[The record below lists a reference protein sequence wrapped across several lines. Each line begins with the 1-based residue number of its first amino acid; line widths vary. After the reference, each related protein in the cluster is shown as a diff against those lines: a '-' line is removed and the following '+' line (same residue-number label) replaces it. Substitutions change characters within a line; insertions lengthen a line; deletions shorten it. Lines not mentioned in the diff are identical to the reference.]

1 MAARHSSRRIP
12 RSRSIRP
19 ARQAAPRSACRR
31 SSARQ
36 LTGTVTLGTLMVNG
50 VAVSLNSGTALSG
63 TGSLLISNG
72 TLTLGADLS
81 VPSNVSLGLTSTTV
95 NGGGQLT
102 NSGVISADNATIGT
116 ALTNNSVITV
126 VPNNNGS
133 AFNGAFANNAGGTLV
148 LETNSVGGSP
158 AGKLTIANG
167 FTNAGSILLTD
178 IGCCGGNTNTLTV
191 ASGILVNT
199 GLITLTE
206 GNSCGCGTRTLAAQ
220 LDNRGTLA
228 ALGSN
233 TLTLSQPG
241 ANQTSSGTIELSL
254 GSLAISS
261 AASFTNSGTITV
273 GASHTLTLGG
283 VQLNNASGG
292 TLSGGGTVAGDV
304 SNAGTVD
311 PGGPGTAGTL
321 TITGTYTQ
329 TSTGVLNADIG
340 GTTAGT
346 QFDQLN
352 ASGSAVL
359 GGTLNVALIN
369 GFTPASGQIFPV
381 LTFASETGTFS
392 AVNQPPPSNGV
403 SFDVSYGAT
412 TFSLNATTQPGA
424 RILCVQ
430 PGSPTTGAPCTN
442 ATAYGT
448 IQDALNAAVSGDEVR
463 LANAT
468 YQVSSGAAV
477 ANVAASVALRG
488 GYSGGA
494 NGWTTQGAAANTI
507 IDGQGARFGIS
518 VSGGAKPTIQRVT
531 VNNGGIQNVGSVTVD
546 IGTLILQ
553 NGGTT
558 SGTFDIANGATIS
571 LAAGTQLFTS
581 TTNVSGGGTLLVNG
595 GTLTVQGATIAS
607 TLDNR
612 GTVDFVGSSSFINGP
627 MMAEAGSVLRVQGD
641 SSLDCCSLFVTIA
654 DGFTN
659 HGLIEL
665 IDVNGTPET
674 TLTISNG
681 VLTNASDG
689 SINFASGASRI
700 FSGALNNQGTVS
712 VGDHGLT
719 WNNRGASSNEG
730 TLNVNS
736 GTLVLNGGSG
746 TSFTNTGT
754 LTMAAG
760 QTLQVNGETYVQ
772 NSGGTLSGGGT
783 LTLVSST
790 LTLNSGLS
798 TSGVAVLNL
807 DGSTVNGPAALSN
820 VAGVSVMVD
829 NSVVNAPLDNFGRL
843 VTTHHSDTL
852 SGPLT
857 TELGSVLRVQ
867 GDSSLDCCSLFVTIA
882 DGFTNH
888 GLIELID
895 VNGTPE
901 TTLTISN
908 GVLTNASDGTISVDA
923 GGARTLV
930 ASVDNE
936 GTLNIAPGAANTL
949 AINGAL
955 KQGSTGVLNINIGGT
970 SAGSQ
975 YDQLNVS
982 GAVTLD
988 GTLNINLIN
997 GFTPASG
1004 QVFQVLTYASESG
1017 QFATINQPRA
1027 SGTTFNPSYGATA
1040 FTLTA

>member
-167 FTNAGSILLTD
+167 FTNAGSIVLTD

-352 ASGSAVL
+352 VTGGVTL

-369 GFTPASGQIFPV
+369 GFTPASG
-381 LTFASETGTFS
+381 ET
-392 AVNQPPPSNGV
+392 
-403 SFDVSYGAT
+403 
-412 TFSLNATTQPGA
+412 
-424 RILCVQ
+424 
-430 PGSPTTGAPCTN
+430 
-442 ATAYGT
+442 
-448 IQDALNAAVSGDEVR
+448 
-463 LANAT
+463 
-468 YQVSSGAAV
+468 
-477 ANVAASVALRG
+477 
-488 GYSGGA
+488 
-494 NGWTTQGAAANTI
+494 
-507 IDGQGARFGIS
+507 
-518 VSGGAKPTIQRVT
+518 
-531 VNNGGIQNVGSVTVD
+531 
-546 IGTLILQ
+546 
-553 NGGTT
+553 
-558 SGTFDIANGATIS
+558 
-571 LAAGTQLFTS
+571 
-581 TTNVSGGGTLLVNG
+581 
-595 GTLTVQGATIAS
+595 
-607 TLDNR
+607 
-612 GTVDFVGSSSFINGP
+612 
-627 MMAEAGSVLRVQGD
+627 
-641 SSLDCCSLFVTIA
+641 
-654 DGFTN
+654 
-659 HGLIEL
+659 
-665 IDVNGTPET
+665 
-674 TLTISNG
+674 
-681 VLTNASDG
+681 
-689 SINFASGASRI
+689 
-700 FSGALNNQGTVS
+700 
-712 VGDHGLT
+712 
-719 WNNRGASSNEG
+719 
-730 TLNVNS
+730 
-736 GTLVLNGGSG
+736 
-746 TSFTNTGT
+746 
-754 LTMAAG
+754 
-760 QTLQVNGETYVQ
+760 
-772 NSGGTLSGGGT
+772 
-783 LTLVSST
+783 
-790 LTLNSGLS
+790 
-798 TSGVAVLNL
+798 
-807 DGSTVNGPAALSN
+807 
-820 VAGVSVMVD
+820 
-829 NSVVNAPLDNFGRL
+829 
-843 VTTHHSDTL
+843 
-852 SGPLT
+852 
-857 TELGSVLRVQ
+857 
-867 GDSSLDCCSLFVTIA
+867 
-882 DGFTNH
+882 
-888 GLIELID
+888 
-895 VNGTPE
+895 
-901 TTLTISN
+901 
-908 GVLTNASDGTISVDA
+908 
-923 GGARTLV
+923 
-930 ASVDNE
+930 
-936 GTLNIAPGAANTL
+936 
-949 AINGAL
+949 
-955 KQGSTGVLNINIGGT
+955 
-970 SAGSQ
+970 
-975 YDQLNVS
+975 
-982 GAVTLD
+982 
-988 GTLNINLIN
+988 
-997 GFTPASG
+997 
-1004 QVFQVLTYASESG
+1004 FQVLTYGSQTG
-1017 QFATINQPRA
+1017 QFATIVQPPA
-1027 SGTTFNPSYGATA
+1027 SSGVTFTPTYGATA
-1040 FTLTA
+1040 FTMTAGAATTVISQHVVLSGLQQFANLEITSTGSITHAPGDATLKIEVAGRLQIDQGGSIDVSGMGCPQSQRWDIASGTCTGSNASSNASGGSYGGSGGGSSPNATYGDASNPNEVGSGGNSCCSNGGAGGGLVRVSAATLQLDGAIRADGQELVDGGGSGGGINVSVGTLSGSGTMSAKGALVQNGNYGSGGGGRIAALADDRSGFSGTLVAAGGSNGQLGGAGTIFSSTRSGGNPQLVVDDGLGTLTGAVTPVDALPGGTAVRVSNGARLINSVTLPGLGPVTIS